1 MRRFNPLMAAVI
13 VGLIVAPVPAVPEY
27 AAAASK
33 VDSTDWKKG
42 KLGDLAKYVGTYRYE
57 PILDDPRVAA
67 ALSEL
72 LGDEMS
78 HLIDNLGLRG
88 TVGLE
93 GRGLVI
99 DGQKPHEGDR
109 EHATVVVDMYD
120 GSVHALIYSEGTV
133 TIYSKE
139 KSYAFLP
146 RAIRMSA
153 RWDEIWPLLE
163 APPRDGLTWI
173 GKGKWE

>member
-1 MRRFNPLMAAVI
+1 MKCSNPLKTTAVVLLLLAGPVLAA
-13 VGLIVAPVPAVPEY
+13 EQD
-27 AAAASK
+27 AAKRSPH
-33 VDSTDWKKG
+33 DTDWKKG

-72 LGDEMS
+72 LGDEVS
-78 HLIDNLGLRG
+78 HLIDNLQVRG
-88 TVGLE
+88 PVNMYGP
-93 GRGLVI
+93 GLVLV
-99 DGQKPHEGDR
+99 GQKPHEGDR
-109 EHATVVVDMYD
+109 ERATVVVDMYN
-120 GSVHALIYSEGTV
+120 GRVHALIFSEGTV
-133 TIYSKE
+133 TVYSME

-146 RAIRMSA
+146 HAIRESA

-163 APPRDGLTWI
+163 APPRDGFTWI